1 MEAKAAAKEV
11 DEIDALNASLEA
23 VDAKVKLVSGN
34 AQQANA
40 PTPPPSESAQWH
52 WRAGA
57 LFYSMHKC

>member
-40 PTPPPSESAQWH
+40 PSPLRKCSMAL
-52 WRAGA
+52 AGRCT
-57 LFYSMHKC
+57 LL

>member
-40 PTPPPSESAQWH
+40 PTPPPSPLRKCSMAL
-52 WRAGA
+52 AGRCT
-57 LFYSMHKC
+57 LL